1 MEKKISKELQTYTI
15 TMLVFK
21 LLKTEPSYGYK
32 LIKDI
37 SELTNGHIQI
47 EEGFLYPMLLKWKKA
62 GYLDYSWEMTNNK
75 QRRKRYKLTATGFNQ
90 YNNLKNEMKVIDD
103 LLVK

>member
-1 MEKKISKELQTYTI
+1 MDQKISKELQTYTI

-37 SELTNGHIQI
+37 SELTNGHLQI
-47 EEGFLYPMLLKWKKA
+47 EEGFLYPMLQKWKKA

-75 QRRKRYKLTATGFNQ
+75 QRRKKYKITVSGTNKFNH
-90 YNNLKNEMKVIDD
+90 LRDEMKVIDS
-103 LLVK
+103 LLTK